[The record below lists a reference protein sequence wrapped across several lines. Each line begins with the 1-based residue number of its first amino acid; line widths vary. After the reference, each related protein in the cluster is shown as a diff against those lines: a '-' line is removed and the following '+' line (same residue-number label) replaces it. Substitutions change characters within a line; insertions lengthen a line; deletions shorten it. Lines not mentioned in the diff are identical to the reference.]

1 MDYYWKNIEE
11 FNQMINIKYPHIN
24 YQHHHSFYNK
34 QHPRH
39 NYNQND
45 YK

>member
-24 YQHHHSFYNK
+24 YQQHHHSFNNK
-34 QHPRH
+34 QQPRQ
-39 NYNQND
+39 NYND